1 MHNLHHSN
9 TMAIPSFFHVMIKPR
24 GPICNLDCSYCYYLS
39 KEKLYPDSD
48 FRMSDE
54 VLEQFTR
61 EYIQSQNVPEITFGW
76 QGGEPLLMGLEF
88 FERAVR
94 YQQEN
99 ARDRVRI
106 LNTIQTNGV
115 FLDDDWCRFFRE
127 NGFLVGISVD
137 GPEHL
142 HDFYRTDKGGH
153 GTHGDV
159 MAGVELLKKH
169 QVNFNVLTTV
179 HAANGDYPLD
189 VYRFIRDEIGAQ
201 FVQFIPIVQ
210 LDNETGYQEGTEV
223 TDRSVGAM
231 QYGEFLKAIFN
242 EWVMRDVAKVFVQIF
257 DVSLAAWTGQR
268 SGLCLFEETCGTA
281 MALEHNGDLYSCDHY
296 VEPSK
301 LLGNV
306 METPLTELAGS
317 QAQSVFGMSKAASL
331 PKYCKDCEV
340 RFVCNGG
347 CPKNRILTTP
357 DGEPGLNYLCEGYK
371 AFFNHIDKGMR
382 YMGAALGI
390 GRPPAG
396 IMEGFAAEAYG
407 ERARQ

>member
-1 MHNLHHSN
+1 
-9 TMAIPSFFHVMIKPR
+9 MAIPTFFHVMIKPR

-39 KEKLYPDSD
+39 KEQLYPGSE

-54 VLEQFTR
+54 VLEKFTR
-61 EYIQSQNVPEITFGW
+61 DYIQSQTVPEITFGW

-106 LNTIQTNGV
+106 LNTLQTNGL
-115 FLDDDWCRFFRE
+115 FLDDDWCHFLRE

-142 HDFYRTDKGGH
+142 HDAYRTDKGGRA
-153 GTHGDV
+153 TFEQV

-169 QVNFNVLTTV
+169 QVQFNVLTTV
-179 HAANGDYPLD
+179 HAANGDHPLD
-189 VYRFIRDEIGAQ
+189 VYRFVRDDIGAQ

-210 LDNETGYQEGTEV
+210 LDNETGYQEGTSV
-223 TDRSVGAM
+223 TDRSVGGR

-242 EWVMRDVAKVFVQIF
+242 EWVQRDVAKVFVQLF

-268 SGLCLFEETCGTA
+268 SGLCLFEETCGAA

-296 VEPSK
+296 VEPRY

-306 METPLTELAGS
+306 IETPLTDWPGRRN
-317 QAQSVFGMSKAASL
+317 SVCSVCQR
-331 PKYCKDCEV
+331 PHRCRNTV
-340 RFVCNGG
+340 RSV
-347 CPKNRILTTP
+347 
-357 DGEPGLNYLCEGYK
+357 
-371 AFFNHIDKGMR
+371 M
-382 YMGAALGI
+382 
-390 GRPPAG
+390 
-396 IMEGFAAEAYG
+396 
-407 ERARQ
+407 

>member
-1 MHNLHHSN
+1 MSN
-9 TMAIPSFFHVMIKPR
+9 TAFFHVMIKPR

-39 KEKLYPDSD
+39 KEHLYPGSE
-48 FRMSDE
+48 FRMSDD
-54 VLEQFTR
+54 VLEGFTR
-61 EYIQSQNVPEITFGW
+61 QYIESQNVPEITFGW
-76 QGGEPLLMGLEF
+76 QGGEPLLMGLDF

-94 YQQEN
+94 YQQEH
-99 ARDRVRI
+99 ARERVRV

-115 FLDDDWCRFFRE
+115 FLDDGWCGFFRE

-142 HDFYRTDKGGH
+142 HDAYRTDKGGQA
-153 GTHGDV
+153 TFKDV
-159 MAGVELLKKH
+159 MAGVELLRRH
-169 QVNFNVLTTV
+169 EVQFNVLTTV
-179 HAANGDYPLD
+179 HSANGDYPLD
-189 VYRFIRDEIGAQ
+189 VYQFVRDEIGAQ

-210 LDNETGYQEGTEV
+210 LDNETGFQEGDRV
-223 TDRSVGAM
+223 TDRSVNGR

-242 EWVMRDVAKVFVQIF
+242 EWVLRDVAKIFVQLF

-268 SGLCLFEETCGTA
+268 SGLCLFEETCGAA

-296 VEPSK
+296 VEPRY

-317 QAQSVFGMSKAASL
+317 QEQRVFGKSKAALL
-331 PKYCKDCEV
+331 PSYCRECEV
-340 RFVCNGG
+340 GFVCNGG
-347 CPKNRILTTP
+347 CPKNRILKTP

-371 AFFNHIDKGMR
+371 SFFNHIDKGMR
-382 YMGAALGI
+382 YMASALGI

-396 IMEGFAAEAYG
+396 IMEGFAAEEYG
-407 ERARQ
+407 GEVIR

>member
-1 MHNLHHSN
+1 
-9 TMAIPSFFHVMIKPR
+9 MAIPLFFHVMIKPR

-39 KEKLYPDSD
+39 KEQLYPGSD

-54 VLEQFTR
+54 VLEKFTR
-61 EYIQSQNVPEITFGW
+61 EYIQSQTVPEITFGW

-99 ARDRVRI
+99 ARERI
-106 LNTIQTNGV
+106 RIVNTIQTNGV
-115 FLDDDWCRFFRE
+115 FLDDDWCHFLRE

-142 HDFYRTDKGGH
+142 HDAYRTDKGGKA
-153 GTHGDV
+153 TFKEV
-159 MAGVELLKKH
+159 MVGVEFLKKH
-169 QVNFNVLTTV
+169 EVAYNILTTV

-189 VYRFIRDEIGAQ
+189 VYRFVRDEIGAQ

-210 LDNETGYQEGTEV
+210 LDNDTGFQEGTKV
-223 TDRSVGAM
+223 TDRSVGGR
-231 QYGEFLKAIFN
+231 QYGEFLKAVFN
-242 EWVMRDVAKVFVQIF
+242 EWVMRDVAKTFVQIF
-257 DVSLAAWTGQR
+257 DVSLAAWTGQK
-268 SGLCLFEETCGTA
+268 SGLCLFEETCGAA

-317 QAQSVFGMSKAASL
+317 QEQRVFGMSKAARL
-331 PKYCKDCEV
+331 PKYCQECDVK
-340 RFVCNGG
+340 FVCNGG

-371 AFFNHIDKGMR
+371 SLFNHIDKGMR
-382 YMGAALGI
+382 YMASALGI
-390 GRPPAG
+390 GRAPAG

-407 ERARQ
+407 GDAPT